1 MYKLCVWVSVKK
13 KRGKL
18 VSKSRDGNRQLE
30 PLRAG
35 FKLLDSSELNAFDQ
49 SMTVCFIAFY
59 VCYKEKYTY
68 TLTLCRFLITLRSVP
83 LKNLRLEGREACT
96 LHPTSLYQQELV
108 HPIP

>member
-49 SMTVCFIAFY
+49 SMTCVLLHFMFVI
-59 VCYKEKYTY
+59 KKS
-68 TLTLCRFLITLRSVP
+68 TLI
-83 LKNLRLEGREACT
+83 
-96 LHPTSLYQQELV
+96 H
-108 HPIP
+108 